1 MLGKIEG
8 GRRRRQQRMRWLD
21 GITDMMDMSLSRLQE
36 LMMGRDAWLCCSP
49 WGRKEL
55 DTNEG
60 LNQTDLK
67 DSIFF
72 CKMIYLA
79 LFLINNY
86 NAILHSQFTYR
97 PSGSGW

>member
-1 MLGKIEG
+1 
-8 GRRRRQQRMRWLD
+8 MRWFY

-36 LMMGRDAWLCCSP
+36 LMMGREAWLCCSP

-55 DTNEG
+55 DMNEG